1 MKISILVLV
10 SSTLSFPHASA
21 QVSYPGGGKFCKSR
35 SLQENKGNK
44 SKMAKSDPSKNVL
57 LEKTR
62 KKRFLQ
68 RSNRRL
74 DDSPYDHEVIDIYPS
89 GLESLSPDEARKI
102 IIDKLDDAANGD
114 TVVFHPGHYVI
125 NAKICPFDKG
135 DKWSIH
141 PTYTIRGVGD
151 SPSDTVLF
159 GMEFNCNDNNMVIE
173 NIEVWGSQGRPCK
186 FPGSFDYDSGL
197 IFRNSIVKTY
207 GKPFDLSAHKVNF
220 INSDFIN
227 MLPGSS
233 NGLIDNDQM
242 GFVAIRS
249 KFVGFDAAIEF
260 DNSMPDPSDEVP
272 PKVYGNTFE
281 GNCADCAHCSR
292 DGNTCTT
299 GCANILA
306 NIEPNTPKGNNVLV
320 KNFVDILR
328 HQKYGENFL
337 PPISNIKFKKVLE
350 KGETTVYRI
359 PNGYSILD
367 MPSGFYPVYTHAAH
381 AYQFDSTAVYKK
393 FATISFSRD
402 EVFGSDCSEVEF
414 FYYRKNDGIDKWK
427 SLKLHTKENQ
437 WRYMVSL
444 KKAKI
449 PLDGT
454 IVAAFV
460 PENACISAPTTSPTT
475 SPTNS

>member
-1 MKISILVLV
+1 
-10 SSTLSFPHASA
+10 
-21 QVSYPGGGKFCKSR
+21 
-35 SLQENKGNK
+35 
-44 SKMAKSDPSKNVL
+44 MAKSESSKNVL
-57 LEKTR
+57 LQKTR

-74 DDSPYDHEVIDIYPS
+74 DDGGPYDHQVIDIYPS
-89 GLESLSPDEARKI
+89 SLGSLQPDEARMI
-102 IIDKLDDAANGD
+102 IIDKLNDAANGD

-125 NAKICPFDKG
+125 NASICPFEKG
-135 DKWSIH
+135 TIWSAH
-141 PTYTIRGVGD
+141 PSYTIRGVGD

-159 GMEFNCNDNNMVIE
+159 GMEFNCNGNNMVIE
-173 NIEVWGSQGRPCK
+173 NIEVWGSQGQPCEY
-186 FPGSFDYDSGL
+186 PGSFDEDSGL

-207 GKPFDLSAHKVNF
+207 GKPFDLLAHKINF
-220 INSDFIN
+220 LNSEYIN

-233 NGLIDNDQM
+233 NGLIDNDRM

-249 KFVGFDAAIEF
+249 KFFGFDAAIEF
-260 DNSMPDPSDEVP
+260 DNQMPDPSDEVV

-281 GNCADCAHCSR
+281 GNCADCAFES
-292 DGNTCTT
+292 TT

-306 NIEPNTPKGNNVLV
+306 NIEPNTPKGNSVVVTNL
-320 KNFVDILR
+320 VDILR
-328 HQKYGENFL
+328 HQKYGEKFL
-337 PPISNIKFKKVLE
+337 PPISNIKFKKVSE

-393 FATISFSRD
+393 FVTISFKRE

-414 FYYRKNDGIDKWK
+414 FYYRKSDGMEKWK
-427 SLKLHTKENQ
+427 SLKLTTKQNT
-437 WRYMVSL
+437 WRYTVTL

-460 PENACISAPTTSPTT
+460 PES
-475 SPTNS
+475 